1 MATLYE
7 IVREIEDF
15 QFEIDETTGE
25 ILNFDELDAL
35 QLEKDTKVE
44 NICLLIKNLRSD
56 AEAYRNEKKAF
67 DNKIRAAENKADRL
81 TAYVQYILAGD
92 KFKSSKVSVSYRK
105 SEKIICP
112 ELLEVE
118 PDYLRYKEPELD
130 KKKIKDAIKA
140 GVKVKG
146 CYMEESLNIQIK

>member
-7 IVREIEDF
+7 LVKEIEDF
-15 QFEIDETTGE
+15 QFVIDEETGE

-56 AEAYRNEKKAF
+56 AEAYKNEKNSFEQKR
-67 DNKIRAAENKADRL
+67 KQAENKADRL

-92 KFKSSKVSVSYRK
+92 KFKSSKVNVSYRK
-105 SEKIICP
+105 SEKVICP
-112 ELLEVE
+112 DLLEVDV
-118 PDYLRYKEPELD
+118 DYLRYKEPELD

>member
-15 QFEIDETTGE
+15 QFDIDDETGE

-56 AEAYRNEKKAF
+56 AEAYKNEKNSFEQKR
-67 DNKIRAAENKADRL
+67 KAAENKADRL

-92 KFKSSKVSVSYRK
+92 KFKSSKVNVSYRK
-105 SEKIICP
+105 SEQIECVDM
-112 ELLEVE
+112 LMVD
-118 PDYLRYKEPELD
+118 PDYLRFKEPELD
-130 KKKIKDAIKA
+130 KKKIKDALKQ
-140 GVKVKG
+140 GVEVKG
-146 CYMEESLNIQIK
+146 CQLVERLNVQIR

>member
-7 IVREIEDF
+7 LVKEIENFDF
-15 QFEIDETTGE
+15 DIDETTGE
-25 ILNFDELDAL
+25 ILNIDELDAL

-44 NICLLIKNLRSD
+44 NICLLIKNLKAD

-67 DNKIRAAENKADRL
+67 EQKIKAAENKVARL
-81 TAYVQYILAGD
+81 TGYVDYILAGD

-105 SEKIICP
+105 SEQVECVD
-112 ELLEVE
+112 LLEVDD
-118 PDYLRYKEPELD
+118 DYLRYKEPELD

-140 GVKVKG
+140 GIEVKG
-146 CYMEESLNIQIK
+146 CQLVERQNLQIR

>member
-7 IVREIEDF
+7 LVKEIEDF
-15 QFEIDETTGE
+15 QFVIDEETGE

-35 QLEKDTKVE
+35 QLEKNTKVE

-56 AEAYRNEKKAF
+56 AEAYKNEKNSFEQKR
-67 DNKIRAAENKADRL
+67 KQAENKADRL

-92 KFKSSKVSVSYRK
+92 KFKSSKVNVSYRK
-105 SEKIICP
+105 SEKVICP
-112 ELLEVE
+112 DLLEVE

-146 CYMEESLNIQIK
+146 CYMEENLNIQIK

>member
-7 IVREIEDF
+7 LVKEIEDF
-15 QFEIDETTGE
+15 QFEIDEETGE

-35 QLEKDTKVE
+35 QLEKNTKVE

-56 AEAYRNEKKAF
+56 AEAYKNEKNSFEQKR
-67 DNKIRAAENKADRL
+67 KQAENKADRL

>member
-7 IVREIEDF
+7 LVKEIEDF
-15 QFEIDETTGE
+15 QFVIDEETGE

-35 QLEKDTKVE
+35 QLEKNTKVE

-56 AEAYRNEKKAF
+56 AEAYKAEKNSFEQKR
-67 DNKIRAAENKADRL
+67 KQAENKADRL

-92 KFKSSKVSVSYRK
+92 KFKSSRVNVSYKK
-105 SEKIICP
+105 SEKVICP
-112 ELLEVE
+112 DLLEVE

>member
-7 IVREIEDF
+7 LVKEIEDF
-15 QFEIDETTGE
+15 QFVIDEETGE

-35 QLEKDTKVE
+35 QLEKNTKVE

-56 AEAYRNEKKAF
+56 AEAYKAEKNSFEQKR
-67 DNKIRAAENKADRL
+67 KQAENKADRL

-92 KFKSSKVSVSYRK
+92 KFKSSRVNVSYRK
-105 SEKIICP
+105 SEKVICP
-112 ELLEVE
+112 DLLEVDV
-118 PDYLRYKEPELD
+118 DYLRYKEPELD